1 MLDLSDHETPAL
13 VPSHAVR
20 SALPSRI
27 RVAVVSPAARP
38 PEGNGW
44 LHEVKYDGHR
54 IVAVLDGRGGL
65 KLISRNGYDRTP
77 LFRAP
82 FSDLL
87 SCRREIVL
95 DGEIAV
101 PDEGGVTH
109 IDNLHEAIGGQGADR
124 LTYFAFD
131 LLHLDGHDLRRC
143 PIEERKTRLRQTL
156 DQAGGARLIYVD
168 DIVGR
173 GAELF
178 EYVRALGAEGIVSKR
193 TGSRCPG
200 GVSRDW
206 RKTKCHATDRFVV
219 TGFRELGPGRLEELH
234 IAERRGS
241 KLVAAGQVRF
251 GLAGKRLWSLLDHRR
266 AGAASIH
273 GVVAIEPGLLVRVKY
288 FGRSRGGA
296 IRDGVL
302 IAVDHLP
309 TLSAASRWSCDS
321 DGRSQRWPPR
331 LSRPKARSRY

>member
-13 VPSHAVR
+13 VLSAAVH
-20 SALPSRI
+20 SALPSYI

-44 LHEVKYDGHR
+44 LHEIKYDGHR

-87 SCRREIVL
+87 ACRREIVL

-109 IDNLHEAIGGQGADR
+109 IDNLHDAIGGRGADR
-124 LTYFAFD
+124 LAYFAFD

-173 GAELF
+173 GADLF
-178 EYVRALGAEGIVSKR
+178 EHVRALGAEGIVSKR
-193 TGSRCPG
+193 AGSRYPG

-206 RKTKCHATDRFVV
+206 RKTKCHVTGRFVV
-219 TGFRELGPGRLEELH
+219 TGFRELGPGRFEALYV
-234 IAERRGS
+234 AERRGGE
-241 KLVAAGQVRF
+241 LVAGGQVRF
-251 GLAGKRLWSLLDHRR
+251 GLAGKGLWSLLNQRR
-266 AGAASIH
+266 GGATRPH

-288 FGRSRGGA
+288 FGRYRGGA

-302 IAVDHLP
+302 IAVDNLP
-309 TLSAASRWSCDS
+309 KLPAASRWSCDS
-321 DGRSQRWPPR
+321 DAVIAAMDAETEPSEC
-331 LSRPKARSRY
+331 